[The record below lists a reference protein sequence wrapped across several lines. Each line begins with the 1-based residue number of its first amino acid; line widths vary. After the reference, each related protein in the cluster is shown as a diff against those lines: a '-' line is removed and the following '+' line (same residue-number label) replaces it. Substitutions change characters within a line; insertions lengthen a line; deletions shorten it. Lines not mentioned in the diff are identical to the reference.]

1 MASSTSPKVKAG
13 EDPVPEGRL
22 QYSLGTL
29 MLLITASAV
38 FLGMCQGC
46 GVGMRP
52 AVFAIG
58 FCVFMMVVCGLMR
71 SRRTDWIEVRETA
84 SPAEAMLYRNELRA
98 HGIAA
103 EVLGEFNAFP
113 GVFGR
118 PPRIVVRPE
127 DADEARKLLA
137 RQSPPVDD

>member
-1 MASSTSPKVKAG
+1 M
-13 EDPVPEGRL
+13 PEGRL

-38 FLGMCQGC
+38 FLGMCQWC

-58 FCVFMMVVCGLMR
+58 FCVFMM
-71 SRRTDWIEVRETA
+71 
-84 SPAEAMLYRNELRA
+84 
-98 HGIAA
+98 
-103 EVLGEFNAFP
+103 FP
-113 GVFGR
+113 GVAGR
-118 PPRIVVRPE
+118 PPRIVVRSE

-137 RQSPPVDD
+137 RRSPPVDD